1 MDVRNRESKLSN
13 WAKQWQMKLRADK
26 CKVMHVGSS
35 NLNYSSTWVGSELV
49 LNLRGKI
56 EAHGRHLNEDVC
68 MMLSRVLKRERKSKY
83 TVKLL

>member
-49 LNLRGKI
+49 LNLRGK
-56 EAHGRHLNEDVC
+56 D
-68 MMLSRVLKRERKSKY
+68 
-83 TVKLL
+83 